1 MAKEMGKVN
10 KNRIELLVS
19 EIDKELRKLP
29 PNERA
34 KLAAKQV
41 NIWKRKFRKVYMK
54 YRFC

>member
-19 EIDKELRKLP
+19 EVDKELRKLP

-41 NIWKRKFRKVYMK
+41 DIWKRKFREVYAK
-54 YRFC
+54 YRCC

>member
-19 EIDKELRKLP
+19 EVDKELRKLP

>member
-1 MAKEMGKVN
+1 VAKEMGKVN

-19 EIDKELRKLP
+19 EVDKELRKLP

-41 NIWKRKFRKVYMK
+41 NIWKRKFREVYAK
-54 YRFC
+54 YRCC

>member
-41 NIWKRKFRKVYMK
+41 NIWKQKFRKVYLR

>member
-19 EIDKELRKLP
+19 KMDKELRKLP

-41 NIWKRKFRKVYMK
+41 NIWKRKFREVYMK

>member
-10 KNRIELLVS
+10 KNRIESLVS
-19 EIDKELRKLP
+19 EIDIELRKLP

-34 KLAAKQV
+34 KLAANQV
-41 NIWKRKFRKVYMK
+41 NVWKRKFRKVYLK